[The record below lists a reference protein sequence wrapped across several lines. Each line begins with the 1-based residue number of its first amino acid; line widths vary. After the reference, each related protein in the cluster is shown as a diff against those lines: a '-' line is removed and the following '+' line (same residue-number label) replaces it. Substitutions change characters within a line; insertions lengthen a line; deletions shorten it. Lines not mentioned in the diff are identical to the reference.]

1 MQHCFSV
8 FWRGVLWRENGA
20 HRNGRDTA
28 PRGGATGARGVVA
41 AVVGVVLL
49 TRWDTRGG
57 KLRPASGRG
66 ARSRA
71 AKPAPWGELAPGET
85 SLARSASNLIFA
97 AAILEKKTGEREALA
112 AQAASRSESA
122 SCDSSGVTVGPR
134 GGSAARSAFQTSED
148 PQQSGFFSTVE
159 ENESPF
165 IPILPA
171 DVSAVASSG
180 EVFRS
185 LGSKTDPVL
194 HVRFPRPWSVVAENP
209 KIQNW
214 RCLLNLVKT
223 AVLGDE

>member
-1 MQHCFSV
+1 MQMRRKRKRV
-8 FWRGVLWRENGA
+8 KKIG
-20 HRNGRDTA
+20 
-28 PRGGATGARGVVA
+28 
-41 AVVGVVLL
+41 
-49 TRWDTRGG
+49 
-57 KLRPASGRG
+57 
-66 ARSRA
+66 
-71 AKPAPWGELAPGET
+71 
-85 SLARSASNLIFA
+85 SNLIFA

-134 GGSAARSAFQTSED
+134 GGSAARSAFQTSEN

-165 IPILPA
+165 IPILSA

-194 HVRFPRPWSVVAENP
+194 HVRFPRPWSVVAENR
-209 KIQNW
+209 KISKW
-214 RCLLNLVKT
+214 RRGWDLNPRSRSSQLSRFRVACLKPLSHPSENANKVNLDYPACNGNSNAGKT
-223 AVLGDE
+223 APLDVSC

>member
-1 MQHCFSV
+1 M
-8 FWRGVLWRENGA
+8 
-20 HRNGRDTA
+20 
-28 PRGGATGARGVVA
+28 
-41 AVVGVVLL
+41 
-49 TRWDTRGG
+49 
-57 KLRPASGRG
+57 

-71 AKPAPWGELAPGET
+71 AKPAPWGELTPGET
-85 SLARSASNLIFA
+85 SLARSATNLIFA

-134 GGSAARSAFQTSED
+134 GGSAARSAFQTSEN

-194 HVRFPRPWSVVAENP
+194 HVRFPRPWSVVAENRS
-209 KIQNW
+209 ISNW
-214 RCLLNLVKT
+214 RR
-223 AVLGDE
+223 E

>member
-1 MQHCFSV
+1 MSSS
-8 FWRGVLWRENGA
+8 
-20 HRNGRDTA
+20 
-28 PRGGATGARGVVA
+28 RGGNIG
-41 AVVGVVLL
+41 
-49 TRWDTRGG
+49 
-57 KLRPASGRG
+57 PASGRV

-71 AKPAPWGELAPGET
+71 AKPAPWGELTRGKT
-85 SLARSASNLIFA
+85 SIARSATNLIFA

-134 GGSAARSAFQTSED
+134 GGSAARSAFQTSEN

-194 HVRFPRPWSVVAENP
+194 HVRFPRPWSVVAENRS
-209 KIQNW
+209 ISNW
-214 RCLLNLVKT
+214 RCLLNLVKNT
-223 AVLGDE
+223 VLGHE